1 MARMFS
7 IKSNTYNNNNDYKN
21 HDSHDGLPDDRQV
34 VRLTL
39 IKEWWSV
46 SSISST

>member
-7 IKSNTYNNNNDYKN
+7 IKSNTYHNNNYKN
-21 HDSHDGLPDDRQV
+21 HDSHNGLPDDRQV

-46 SSISST
+46 SSSFSST